1 MFLFSRLSDWFAFIA
16 LLLLACST
24 SFKHAAG
31 LFWLVLLVLG
41 VVYGLQKSQ
50 VNWSNDPQS
59 SSELLTSVAKT
70 WLYCCAVALLL
81 KTIPMVYWSG
91 PWQERHAEFKL
102 LFGAF
107 ACYLL
112 VRYPRWPKNWG
123 VGLGHALALTCVMSL
138 ALCVFWG
145 SNAAPTNRIP
155 WAAGLSIV
163 SCVLLV
169 WSFLSPRYA
178 LFWRVCSLMA
188 VVAVLIS
195 GVRGSYQLLL
205 LWPLAWWW
213 TGRSFGLTPWA
224 GQFKFW
230 PLILLV
236 LMGLAAMTP
245 QVESPLD
252 RVKQVVSELGLTSQT
267 QAADVN
273 SSSGARMV
281 LWKAGLQAIQENW
294 VIGNGFTGGKKIIQE
309 AAIKS
314 DSETVKALG
323 HFHND
328 YIHTAVE
335 FGLFGLVSFLT
346 YGLGIGW
353 CAWRLY
359 KAGEQAASTGLVAV
373 LLMYMSAS
381 MSNMNFAHNYYPTM
395 LSLGVSL
402 LLLTPQLLR
411 PR

>member
-1 MFLFSRLSDWFAFIA
+1 MFLFSRLSDWLALIA
-16 LLLLACST
+16 LLLLACSS

-31 LFWLVLLVLG
+31 LFWLVLLLLG
-41 VVYGLQKSQ
+41 VVYWLRKPH
-50 VNWSNDPQS
+50 VNASNDPQA
-59 SSELLTSVAKT
+59 SSELLTSVSKT

-123 VGLGHALALTCVMSL
+123 VRLGHALGMTCVMSL

-145 SNAAPTNRIP
+145 ANSAPTNRIP
-155 WAAGLSIV
+155 WAAGLSIL
-163 SCVLLV
+163 SCVLLI

-178 LFWRVCSLMA
+178 LVWRVCSLTA

-205 LWPLAWWW
+205 IWPLVWWW
-213 TGRSFGLTPWA
+213 TGRSLGLTPRT

-236 LMGLAAMTP
+236 MLGLAALTP

-267 QAADVN
+267 QAADVH
-273 SSSGARMV
+273 SSSGARIV

-294 VIGNGFTGGKKIIQE
+294 VIGNGVTGGKKIIQE
-309 AAIKS
+309 AALKS
-314 DSETVKALG
+314 HSETVKALG

-335 FGLFGLVSFLT
+335 FGLFGLLSFLT
-346 YGLGIGW
+346 YSAGIAWG
-353 CAWRLY
+353 AWRLY

-373 LLMYMSAS
+373 LMMHMSTS

-402 LLLTPQLLR
+402 LLLTPQLMR